1 MAAAK
6 AKDMR
11 KERNREMRG
20 ERKQRRFRGC
30 CRTVTRLP
38 NPTKKT
44 RRSVGT
50 MIATTTAEI
59 GTVTAT
65 ARPATTI
72 AMTARPTIGT
82 VATMTDPHAT
92 ATAVTTTDRRAT
104 ATATTIETTVTEIT
118 IVVTMIV
125 RGTTTDVMNGNTTE
139 TATSENVT
147 TSASANVTITSE
159 HRASTPAV
167 LIRETAA
174 LVAMVTMAEVGARSA
189 ATGFRGRNRGQG
201 SVFLPRRY
209 GRRGRDGTHQAPRER
224 GGRTRRAAA
233 VVECG

>member
-1 MAAAK
+1 MTAAK

-50 MIATTTAEI
+50 IATTTAEI

-72 AMTARPTIGT
+72 SMTARPTIGT
-82 VATMTDPHAT
+82 VATMTDLHAT

-125 RGTTTDVMNGNTTE
+125 RGITTDVMNENTTE

-147 TSASANVTITSE
+147 TSASANVTITSK

-189 ATGFRGRNRGQG
+189 ATGFRDRNRGQG

-224 GGRTRRAAA
+224 GGRARRAAA